1 MKAKDLKQSEWELLQ
16 KLNNF
21 EFFTDLEDYLAE
33 TSKQRIIHNLLETQ
47 KTIMDI
53 VNKLNL
59 EKEEIKKFKK
69 LTPAEQLKDLENEQ
83 LKIKQKEEEIK

>member
-1 MKAKDLKQSEWELLQ
+1 MKAEDLKQSEWELLQ

-59 EKEEIKKFKK
+59 EKEEIKKFKN
-69 LTPAEQLKDLENEQ
+69 LSISEQLKDLENEQ
-83 LKIKQKEEEIK
+83 LKIKQRR